1 MRESQSAR
9 LWNGRFWRKA
19 VVGARSLVT
28 IRSYFPIELEHR
40 GDCWNVHLV
49 RHAT

>member
-1 MRESQSAR
+1 MSDDYGTTAH
-9 LWNGRFWRKA
+9 GRKA

-28 IRSYFPIELEHR
+28 ERSYFPIELEHR
-40 GDCWNVHLV
+40 KDCWKVGSV